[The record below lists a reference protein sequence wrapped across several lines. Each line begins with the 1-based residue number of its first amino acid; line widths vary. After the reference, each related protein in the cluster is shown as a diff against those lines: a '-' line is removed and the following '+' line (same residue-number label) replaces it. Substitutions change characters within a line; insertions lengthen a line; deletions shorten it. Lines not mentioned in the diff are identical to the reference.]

1 MILEVSQKQ
10 AFIFGSNKLS
20 ENLRRSEVIRYVTDP
35 TFFERVCPDGFN
47 ARENLVYTGGGH
59 TVLQFGSEDA
69 AHRFAV
75 AVSHAVLVEFPGV
88 AMFMRTQRY
97 DEHLTPGENLNAL
110 SAALEEKKA
119 RRQEAFHLQDLGMEA
134 LCSPAYQLPESFTET
149 VAAPPG
155 WNLTTDGNKLTGD
168 DNFVAVVHLDGNAMG
183 ARVREIYNDSR
194 NVKWEDCVAALRSFS
209 AGIDKDFADAFTETA
224 QQIADRLPDWGS
236 NILPVRRVI
245 GAGDDVCFLTAGSL
259 GVEAAALF
267 LQNLSKKANAQDKAP
282 YAACAGVVLVH
293 KKTPFR
299 AAYDLSEALC
309 SSAKRYGAQFDAQGR
324 LCILDW
330 HIELGELPDGL
341 PQIRRRYRTRDGAR
355 LELRPLVVCA
365 SAEPKIPPPPEH
377 NYGYFTALLAE
388 FHNNT
393 DALAR
398 SKIKLLRTALTQG
411 EVETELAVR
420 SMRLKALQER
430 GVELLYNWKDTLAAK
445 AAGWMRQKPQGACEP
460 DRGFFFQEC
469 LPSGAKVR
477 RCRYFD
483 VIELMD
489 HFTPLREEETE

>member
-1 MILEVSQKQ
+1 
-10 AFIFGSNKLS
+10 
-20 ENLRRSEVIRYVTDP
+20 
-35 TFFERVCPDGFN
+35 
-47 ARENLVYTGGGH
+47 
-59 TVLQFGSEDA
+59 
-69 AHRFAV
+69 
-75 AVSHAVLVEFPGV
+75 
-88 AMFMRTQRY
+88 
-97 DEHLTPGENLNAL
+97 
-110 SAALEEKKA
+110 
-119 RRQEAFHLQDLGMEA
+119 MEA

-183 ARVREIYNDSR
+183 ARVRKIYNDSR

-420 SMRLKALQER
+420 SMRLEALQER

-445 AAGWMRQKPQGACEP
+445 AAGWMRQKPQGAREP